1 MSEKKGRFGMHGGQ
15 YIPET
20 LMNAVQELDA
30 AYEHYK
36 HDPGF
41 QAELTALL
49 NDYAGRPSR
58 LYYAGKVTEDL
69 GGAKVYLKRED
80 LNHTGAHKINN
91 VLGQALLAKRMGK
104 TRLIAETGA
113 GQHGVAT
120 ATAAALMGMEC
131 VVFMG
136 EEDTKRQALNVY
148 RMRLLGAEVVPV
160 TSGTDTLK
168 DACSAAFREWTNR
181 ISDTHYCIGSVMGP
195 HPFPTMVRDFQA
207 VISKEIKEQLLEK
220 EGKLPDAVIACV
232 GGGSNAIGAFYH
244 FINDPSVRLIGCEA
258 AGRGVD
264 TAETAATIATGR
276 PGIFH
281 GMKSY
286 FCQDQFGQIA
296 PVYSISAGLDYPGIG
311 PPVLEV
317 EGLASR
323 DGRVK
328 QGNLT
333 VHSGEILGVF
343 GLGGSGRT
351 ELLECF
357 GCRAAACGTVKLE
370 GSPLSPLTPENAI
383 RRGMVLISEDRRG
396 KAMIGNLSVRDN
408 ILLSSLD
415 SFSHM
420 GVLRRHRAAQA
431 AAEQIGALHIKLAGP
446 EQRMA
451 ELSGGNQQKAVFARA
466 LMTAPKVLLCDEP
479 TQAVDVSTRT
489 EIHRLLRDKTDGG
502 AGVLYVSSDLPELLE
517 TADRILIVSCGRTEE
532 CLENQALTAQQ
543 VLARCY
549 EYQEKEARP

>member
-1 MSEKKGRFGMHGGQ
+1 MSR
-15 YIPET
+15 
-20 LMNAVQELDA
+20 
-30 AYEHYK
+30 
-36 HDPGF
+36 
-41 QAELTALL
+41 
-49 NDYAGRPSR
+49 R
-58 LYYAGKVTEDL
+58 
-69 GGAKVYLKRED
+69 
-80 LNHTGAHKINN
+80 
-91 VLGQALLAKRMGK
+91 
-104 TRLIAETGA
+104 
-113 GQHGVAT
+113 
-120 ATAAALMGMEC
+120 
-131 VVFMG
+131 
-136 EEDTKRQALNVY
+136 
-148 RMRLLGAEVVPV
+148 
-160 TSGTDTLK
+160 
-168 DACSAAFREWTNR
+168 SAAEPVQRR
-181 ISDTHYCIGSVMGP
+181 G
-195 HPFPTMVRDFQA
+195 DF
-207 VISKEIKEQLLEK
+207 
-220 EGKLPDAVIACV
+220 
-232 GGGSNAIGAFYH
+232 
-244 FINDPSVRLIGCEA
+244 
-258 AGRGVD
+258 
-264 TAETAATIATGR
+264 
-276 PGIFH
+276 
-281 GMKSY
+281 
-286 FCQDQFGQIA
+286 
-296 PVYSISAGLDYPGIG
+296 G

-351 ELLECF
+351 ELLECIF

-420 GVLRRHRAAQA
+420 GVLRRRRAAQA

-466 LMTAPKVLLCDEP
+466 LMTAPKLLLCDEP